1 MLYQFAQIP
10 VEKYL
15 AYDSDMAFIE
25 GYDFGYY
32 KAMTA
37 AMPWVKWYQWME
49 EASKTGNS
57 VYDTRILN
65 PGVDYM
71 LYAYGV

>member
-1 MLYQFAQIP
+1 
-10 VEKYL
+10 
-15 AYDSDMAFIE
+15 MAFIE

-49 EASKTGNS
+49 EASKRATAS
-57 VYDTRILN
+57 TIR
-65 PGVDYM
+65 
-71 LYAYGV
+71 AS